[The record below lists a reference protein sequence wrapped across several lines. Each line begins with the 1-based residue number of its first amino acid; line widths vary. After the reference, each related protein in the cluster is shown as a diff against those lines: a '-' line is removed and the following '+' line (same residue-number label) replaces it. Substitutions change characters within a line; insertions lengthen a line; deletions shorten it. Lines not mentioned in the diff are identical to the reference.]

1 MLGTA
6 EMTISAKTF
15 SSTQGAP
22 KLVPFFIVS
31 ARAASTC
38 REIVAWDII
47 HCNN

>member
-6 EMTISAKTF
+6 EMTISAKIF
-15 SSTQGAP
+15 SSRQGAP

-38 REIVAWDII
+38 REIIAWEIS
-47 HCNN
+47 HCNI